1 MIFHLL
7 KLNALT
13 PFLRCL
19 TAFVCATCLW
29 AGAANATGRVGE
41 ITLVIGQSEIER
53 PSAPLSAIRKG
64 DFIVQGDVIKTTG
77 NGHVHVRFIDG
88 ALVSVRPNSTLTI
101 QEFQYNPADP
111 AASVIRLNLSR
122 GEVRSVSGAAAQAA
136 KDKFRLNT
144 PLVAIGVK
152 GTDFVTQTNA
162 QGTRVTVNQ
171 GAIVMAPFDQNCRVD
186 ALGACS
192 GQRARELTAEMIG
205 MTLVYVNGAVDP
217 SFQLTSGKKEVS
229 KLQPQENQLKDI
241 SDRTASSSKEGV
253 RPEDLVTD
261 SRLIWGRWSKALA
274 PGDQLTMGF
283 REALSGNEVT
293 VGDGYY
299 FLFRSLGSPNLLSSL
314 TRQVDFKLNAS
325 SAFYRQPSNEVI
337 AANVNSGALS
347 IDFGQRTYATQLM
360 VSAEGIAQQ
369 NIQFTGKID
378 PTSGIFLGTGANGQA
393 SLGGALTL
401 NGNQAGYF
409 FRSPVGNGSLNGA
422 TLWGR

>member
-1 MIFHLL
+1 MTAHLHIF
-7 KLNALT
+7 KVLT
-13 PFLRCL
+13 PFLRCW
-19 TAFVCATCLW
+19 TAFVCVACLW
-29 AGAANATGRVGE
+29 AGAAQATDRVGE
-41 ITLVIGQSEIER
+41 VTLVIGQSEIDR
-53 PSAPLSAIRKG
+53 QSSSLSAVRKG
-64 DFIVQGDVIKTTG
+64 DPIAQGDVIKTTG

-111 AASVIRLNLSR
+111 AASVVRMNLSR
-122 GEVRSVSGAAAQAA
+122 GEVRSVSGAASQAA

-152 GTDFVTQTNA
+152 GTDFVTQTSG

-186 ALGACS
+186 TLGVCS
-192 GQRARELTAEMIG
+192 GRRARELTADMIG
-205 MTLVYVNGAVDP
+205 MTLVYVSGAVDP
-217 SFQLTSGKKEVS
+217 SFQFSSGKKEVS
-229 KLQPQENQLKDI
+229 KLQPQDNQLKDV
-241 SDRTASSSKEGV
+241 SDRAISSSKESV

-261 SRLIWGRWSKALA
+261 SRLVWGRWSKAPA

-283 REALSGNEVT
+283 REALNGNEVT

-299 FLFRSLGSPNLLSSL
+299 FLFRSQGAPNLLPSL
-314 TRQVDFKLNAS
+314 NRQVDFKLNAS
-325 SAFYRQPSNEVI
+325 SAVYRQPSNEVV
-337 AANVNSGALS
+337 AANVNSGSFS
-347 IDFGQRTYATQLM
+347 IDFAQRTYATQLQ

-369 NIQFTGKID
+369 NIQFNGKID
-378 PTSGIFLGTGANGQA
+378 PVSGIFLGSTPNGQGN
-393 SLGGALTL
+393 LGGALTL

-409 FRSPVGNGSLNGA
+409 FRSPVGNGSLSGA